1 MSFTFSGGGV
11 PPQPVLALD
20 FQSSNVDYVTGQS
33 PSQSTISTYAA
44 ASGGTI
50 TTSAGDRIH
59 SFTSVGTTSI
69 TFLFPVTAAVLVV
82 AGGGGGGAVSSTT
95 FSPGGGGGAGEV
107 YYNGTYSIP
116 AGTYTVTVGDGG
128 AGGPQGGASQNG
140 SDSVFGSISAN
151 GGGHG
156 GDGAGNNAGN
166 GGSGGGAAREQGAG
180 GSSVKTAGG
189 QGNNGGA
196 STGFSGAGGGGAG
209 GVGVNQTVATT
220 SSTGTA
226 GGPGVSYSIT
236 GTALTYGVGG
246 SGGDRSGGSSGG
258 NGTANRGNG
267 GGGAGTL
274 SGATGGKGG
283 SGRVVI
289 SYPSVLL
296 AVPTY
301 VAGKYGQAINFNNT
315 LTATGSDANCYT
327 IYDVSSFN
335 LKSNSCAMSLWLN
348 SGMTYPITAGTSPVY
363 INLQGTNYN
372 FIYTASATSNV
383 SCRIGSRTLTF
394 GNVAAQTGVWQHHC
408 AVFSNVGAGASNT
421 ITSYYA
427 NGSLI
432 ATANNTIQS
441 FSTLNIGCENSGTN
455 GALCSIDDVRLFD
468 TPLTAS
474 QVQAIYNQNAFRGGL
489 TLTRKQGLQTY
500 FTNST

>member
-1 MSFTFSGGGV
+1 
-11 PPQPVLALD
+11 
-20 FQSSNVDYVTGQS
+20 
-33 PSQSTISTYAA
+33 
-44 ASGGTI
+44 
-50 TTSAGDRIH
+50 
-59 SFTSVGTTSI
+59 
-69 TFLFPVTAAVLVV
+69 
-82 AGGGGGGAVSSTT
+82 
-95 FSPGGGGGAGEV
+95 
-107 YYNGTYSIP
+107 
-116 AGTYTVTVGDGG
+116 
-128 AGGPQGGASQNG
+128 
-140 SDSVFGSISAN
+140 
-151 GGGHG
+151 
-156 GDGAGNNAGN
+156 
-166 GGSGGGAAREQGAG
+166 
-180 GSSVKTAGG
+180 
-189 QGNNGGA
+189 
-196 STGFSGAGGGGAG
+196 
-209 GVGVNQTVATT
+209 
-220 SSTGTA
+220 
-226 GGPGVSYSIT
+226 
-236 GTALTYGVGG
+236 
-246 SGGDRSGGSSGG
+246 
-258 NGTANRGNG
+258 
-267 GGGAGTL
+267 
-274 SGATGGKGG
+274 
-283 SGRVVI
+283 
-289 SYPSVLL
+289 
-296 AVPTY
+296 
-301 VAGKYGQAINFNNT
+301 
-315 LTATGSDANCYT
+315 
-327 IYDVSSFN
+327 
-335 LKSNSCAMSLWLN
+335 MSLWLN